1 VDAFVETDHADAM
14 PEDLACFLK
23 DALEKI
29 TAIENDNMK

>member
-1 VDAFVETDHADAM
+1 M